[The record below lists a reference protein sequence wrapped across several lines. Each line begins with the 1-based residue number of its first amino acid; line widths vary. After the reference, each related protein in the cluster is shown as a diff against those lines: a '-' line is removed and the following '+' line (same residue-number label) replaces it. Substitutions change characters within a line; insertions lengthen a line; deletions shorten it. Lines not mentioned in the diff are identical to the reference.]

1 MNYEPLPGMDDI
13 LDQIQEKHSKTKGK
27 TAKAKRWQDSDGD
40 GKWYEPGQDV
50 KESHKESYDLYD
62 IILSHLLDEGYADT
76 EDAAESIMV
85 NMSEEWKQSIV
96 EGDNYD
102 KNRKRAAQRAAERNA
117 ARDRGQTGAV
127 PGVGYVTPR
136 REKETYVDAA
146 GTTRHKSGAKNE
158 EFEIDEATMDGKDDN
173 GFKSCWKGYVKKGT
187 KMKGGKEVNDCKPAN
202 EELQHMED
210 SLVESGLFSFDE
222 IHYIIGERFDEL
234 DEATAMAKRGYDET
248 EIRTKIAKNTGGGK
262 TADKATALADRQ
274 TYGNNE
280 KKAGR
285 ENLARKQRGDFR
297 KTTSS
302 SPGLHGYGHKS
313 DDPKVKAKQAARGA
327 QRGALTPN
335 EKKSLG
341 REGYQMIGNTLEEGG
356 LEVTTYSWHQV
367 LEQQYARNNPEKYE
381 AEQKKKTP
389 KGSMPPRGDKRREEF
404 EKWYAANVK

>member
-327 QRGALTPN
+327 QRGDLTPN
-335 EKKSLG
+335 EKTSLG
-341 REGYQMIGNTLEEGG
+341 Y
-356 LEVTTYSWHQV
+356 
-367 LEQQYARNNPEKYE
+367 K
-381 AEQKKKTP
+381 
-389 KGSMPPRGDKRREEF
+389 
-404 EKWYAANVK
+404 